1 MKTTRYKNQY
11 VDLRYSVIDRSLDGS
26 IRIINDC
33 QLVIVGGSTA
43 ALGAVLS
50 ASKLLENRVCLLEP
64 TDWTGEQM
72 TSELLSAPNFAGYQ
86 LNDSSGFILDVGEIN
101 LQLENR
107 NPLFTEMM
115 NLLGN
120 TGRCSVS
127 PICSIPDQ
135 FHSQSVLPLT
145 KNLRIFYN
153 TVIKQIHKDS
163 SGRRVTIIDAIQ
175 RIPMKR
181 ENRCRF

>member
-1 MKTTRYKNQY
+1 M
-11 VDLRYSVIDRSLDGS
+11 LIFVILSLIILSIDGS
-26 IRIINDC
+26 IRIVDDC
-33 QLVIVGGSTA
+33 QLVIIGGSTA

-64 TDWTGEQM
+64 TDWAGGQM
-72 TSELLSAPNFAGYQ
+72 TSELLSAPDFAGYK
-86 LNDSSGFILDVGEIN
+86 LNDSSGFTLDVGEIN

-107 NPLFTEMM
+107 NPLFTEML
-115 NLLGN
+115 NVLGN

-153 TVIKQIHKDS
+153 TVIKQIHKNS
-163 SGRRVTIIDAIQ
+163 SGRRIATIDAIQ
-175 RIPMKR
+175 RIPT
-181 ENRCRF
+181 ETGNRCRFLSEELPD